1 MLKDILKLGPDVNMT
16 DNAGWTALHEA
27 ILRDQY
33 EATLYLIN
41 AGALV
46 NVAAHNGVTP
56 LHDAIRDGHKRIAE
70 LLLKHGA
77 NPLLKAS
84 DGETAFGINTE
95 PSLRVLMEKNIPKD
109 SPSAASGNRREEL
122 SGWTPLHEAALCGHY
137 DVILDLIKAGAQVNA
152 TACNGDTPLHDAIAN
167 GHMKIVSVLLRH
179 GANPKL
185 NDKGGQ
191 MALTTAAEPF
201 PQRLVEENMTQNK
214 RKDLPALTYQDNV
227 GKKTHD
233 DAQLDT
239 EEDVFLNQQKAKECK
254 LNTELQSDD
263 TDMGQTSARS
273 QTAAVDMQENQKK
286 SMKANSPPPPLP
298 LTSSP
303 LQRSTPCCIPAPTK
317 TQLCSTPLYAS
328 LFEGGTEEEDNESDQ
343 TVDYLD
349 GSSDESVDWAVKA
362 TQNFNLSSVANVKKP
377 GKIQLR
383 KRDGK
388 GETLLHKACKRKDL
402 TRIKALIQAGISV
415 NMEDYAGWTALH
427 EASAVGHEAVV
438 EELLKAGAN
447 VNARSF
453 DGVTPLHDA
462 AFSGH
467 YQVVKLLLQ
476 YGSNPRDRNVG
487 GLSALDM
494 AEEENVKELLL
505 TLQASSVVHEQTGEA
520 SAQYRQPEVQ
530 GHKQLSCQN
539 SFGPSCSDTSNVQS
553 RESGD
558 RDGAREPSDIQ
569 LRKKDTITDNLIHS
583 EAIREVLEEVGKK
596 QTEMLTWPLTEPED
610 ADKYHTALKQIQCV
624 LIDILAK
631 QHLEKDNLANK
642 YWSVSESLRQRV
654 LKSQLISL
662 ASCQRNLVVIL
673 QNQMHLV
680 EVYVT
685 MKAKL
690 STRSPIYQGSP
701 VVRQQPDHFSTP
713 ASRAASSKGKK
724 GHWHL
729 ANVQGDGSIKDSKGK
744 LHSAP
749 ERWLESIFGNYI
761 PVSSTYAWD
770 KVTFRDKPLS
780 HYLLNTESE
789 GNAPQMCPEEDVQLC
804 SDRSTQETLTTVA
817 ASLNRLMKIKRIHLV
832 DDDELLPNAIMDCYW
847 EKLLQ
852 KDYSEFEDWGIEL

>member
-1 MLKDILKLGPDVNMT
+1 MT
-16 DNAGWTALHEA
+16 DSCYQEYEKNSDASSSDDDSISLLHDPYACQSRGAAEDMEISDLA
-27 ILRDQY
+27 SQDGNKEQKNKV
-33 EATLYLIN
+33 EMEIN
-41 AGALV
+41 QLK
-46 NVAAHNGVTP
+46 AAHPGADP
-56 LHDAIRDGHKRIAE
+56 RI
-70 LLLKHGA
+70 
-77 NPLLKAS
+77 S
-84 DGETAFGINTE
+84 CC
-95 PSLRVLMEKNIPKD
+95 SQ
-109 SPSAASGNRREEL
+109 SAA
-122 SGWTPLHEAALCGHY
+122 GHA
-137 DVILDLIKAGAQVNA
+137 D
-152 TACNGDTPLHDAIAN
+152 
-167 GHMKIVSVLLRH
+167 
-179 GANPKL
+179 
-185 NDKGGQ
+185 
-191 MALTTAAEPF
+191 
-201 PQRLVEENMTQNK
+201 
-214 RKDLPALTYQDNV
+214 
-227 GKKTHD
+227 
-233 DAQLDT
+233 
-239 EEDVFLNQQKAKECK
+239 
-254 LNTELQSDD
+254 
-263 TDMGQTSARS
+263 SAS
-273 QTAAVDMQENQKK
+273 Q
-286 SMKANSPPPPLP
+286 
-298 LTSSP
+298 
-303 LQRSTPCCIPAPTK
+303 
-317 TQLCSTPLYAS
+317 
-328 LFEGGTEEEDNESDQ
+328 
-343 TVDYLD
+343 
-349 GSSDESVDWAVKA
+349 
-362 TQNFNLSSVANVKKP
+362 SVANVKKP
-377 GKIQLR
+377 GKIRLR

-402 TRIKALIQAGISV
+402 TRVKALIQAGISV

-427 EASAVGHEAVV
+427 EASAVGHEAAV

-476 YGSNPRDRNVG
+476 HGSNPRDRNVG

-520 SAQYRQPEVQ
+520 SAQYRQPGDTSSEVQ

-539 SFGPSCSDTSNVQS
+539 SFGPSRSDTSNVQS
-553 RESGD
+553 RDSGD

-596 QTEMLTWPLTEPED
+596 QTEMLTWPLTEPAD

-631 QHLEKDNLANK
+631 QHLEKDNLAHK

-673 QNQMHLV
+673 QKQMHLV

-713 ASRAASSKGKK
+713 ASRAASSKGREVHMCFPNNCNQDRQRKESHEPVTQASLLRSAPSSNAKDVTVQRPPAPSPTQGTKVNSGQRRPPQPGNTLQHINFQMKGKNALIQTRAEDKSRHLSKLIQEGKMPSGSVLQLFLK

-729 ANVQGDGSIKDSKGK
+729 ANVRGDGSIKDSKGK

-804 SDRSTQETLTTVA
+804 SDRSTQETLTTAA